1 MREYSQ
7 FAISDTHARG
17 LRRES
22 DRRVAS
28 RLATYRLSRK
38 PDRFGPRVRSTHE
51 ALFSTLGPERV
62 VLIERTKKLAMWA
75 YCELN
80 ATGLYQLRGESVQRR
95 DGGLATDVQNYPL
108 LATPHFYERVIQG
121 FKFEGH
127 TLITTLIDVVRLLIA
142 QVGWAD
148 GAPSDQWPTWDRH
161 GNAWFALEY
170 GLAAGD
176 IPAYGEVVLRTIM
189 PTASLHSARR
199 ADWESMRESGNLV
212 SVLEPLPTNG
222 YNPAVFNTRRT
233 HT

>member
-1 MREYSQ
+1 M
-7 FAISDTHARG
+7 
-17 LRRES
+17 
-22 DRRVAS
+22 
-28 RLATYRLSRK
+28 
-38 PDRFGPRVRSTHE
+38 
-51 ALFSTLGPERV
+51 
-62 VLIERTKKLAMWA
+62 
-75 YCELN
+75 
-80 ATGLYQLRGESVQRR
+80 
-95 DGGLATDVQNYPL
+95 
-108 LATPHFYERVIQG
+108 ATPHFYERVIQG

-222 YNPAVFNTRRT
+222 YNPAVFNTGRT